1 MDLPERLKWL
11 RHQHGLTQR
20 ELARRAGVSN
30 SLISQIEQAAV
41 NPSVA
46 TLKRVLD
53 GFPISMGAFFSLEN
67 DAGRRVF
74 FRADELVEFGSN
86 GVTMWLVGPLG
97 GDRKLALLRECYPP
111 GADTGPEML
120 SNEAEEAGLVLSG
133 EIEITVGEE
142 SRVLRAG
149 DGYYF
154 DTRQPHRFRNLSTEV
169 CELVSAATPPTF

>member
-1 MDLPERLKWL
+1 MELAERLKWL
-11 RHQHGLTQR
+11 RGRHGLSQR
-20 ELARRAGVSN
+20 ELARRAGVNN

-53 GFPISMGAFFSLEN
+53 GFPISMGEFFSLEQ
-67 DAGRRVF
+67 APRRQLF
-74 FRADELVEFGSN
+74 FRGHELVPMSSGE
-86 GVTMWLVGPLG
+86 VQMWLVGPPQRG
-97 GDRKLALLRECYPP
+97 RRLALQREIYPP

-133 EIEITVGEE
+133 EIEITVGEQ
-142 SRVLRAG
+142 RCVLRAG
-149 DGYYF
+149 DAYYF
-154 DTRQPHRFRNLSTEV
+154 DTRQPHRFRNLGSES

>member
-11 RHQHGLTQR
+11 RTQHGLTQR
-20 ELARRAGVSN
+20 ELAKRAGVSN

-46 TLKRVLD
+46 TLKKVLD
-53 GFPISMGAFFSLEN
+53 GFPISMGAFFSLEHN
-67 DAGRRVF
+67 AGRPVF
-74 FRADELVEFGSN
+74 FRADELVKLGSN
-86 GVTMWLVGPLG
+86 GVTMWLLGPPG
-97 GDRKLALLRECYPP
+97 SDRKLALLREHYPP

-142 SRVLRAG
+142 CRLLKAG

-154 DTRQPHRFRNLSTEV
+154 DTHQPHRFRNPGTQA
-169 CELVSAATPPTF
+169 CELISAATPPTF